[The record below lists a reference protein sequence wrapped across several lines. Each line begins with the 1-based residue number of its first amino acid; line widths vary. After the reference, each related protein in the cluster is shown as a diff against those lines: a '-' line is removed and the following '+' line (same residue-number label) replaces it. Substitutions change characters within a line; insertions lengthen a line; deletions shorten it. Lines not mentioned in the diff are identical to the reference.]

1 VCLIFLIF
9 YIIIVQVHTSVQT
22 GTCNLTI
29 RLNFFYMKKFLA
41 KVLFLM
47 LTFSLFLFYKSSFSY
62 ESENFE
68 RINDFHNTSSAPTIS
83 SSTLSGGTLTINF
96 SAPTIGGTP
105 TSYEFSTTGTLPWTT
120 LSVSG
125 TTPNLVGTVSGLS
138 PTLTEFYIRAV
149 YGSTETLL
157 NTYPKP
163 MTSGW
168 SQILPATNSTKTYKM
183 VVSGTW
189 GIANGRA
196 HRDAAYDA
204 GSNNTIG
211 VSGTPVANRG
221 CDANWL
227 FEGACPPPVPTSPAG
242 YAINN
247 TYEYTIGI
255 GKTAGYSI
263 SFSDGGYGDNTG
275 TLTFKLYETTASTNG
290 TPVRGVVSGGAPS
303 APGMPT
309 INTAT
314 LSGTTLTIGF
324 TSPSG
329 ATSTTAYQFSS
340 DAGATWNTIMV
351 PNPPSG
357 PTMVGSGTFNISG
370 ASPTSIIFRAGNS
383 GTFGTATSPFTVSS
397 GGSPSAPGMPTINT
411 ATLSG
416 TTLTIGFTSPSGATS
431 TTAYQ
436 FSSDAGATWNTIMVP
451 NPPSGP
457 TMVGSGTFNIS
468 GASPTS
474 IIFRAGNG
482 GTFGTATSPFT
493 VSSGGSPSAPGMPT
507 INTATLSGTTLTIGF
522 TSPSGATSTTAYQFS
537 SDAGA
542 TWNTIMVPNPPSGPT
557 MFGSGT
563 FNISGASPTSII
575 FRAGNSGTFGTATS
589 PFTVSS
595 GGSPSAPGMPT
606 INTATLSGTT
616 LTIGFTSPSGAT
628 STTAYQFSSDAG
640 ATWNTIMVPNPPSGP
655 TMFGSGTFNISGASP
670 TSIIF
675 RAGNSGTFGT
685 ATSPFTVSSG
695 GSPSAPGMP
704 TINTATLSGTTL
716 TIGFTS
722 PSGATSTTTYQFSS
736 DAGATWNTIMVPN
749 PPSGPTMV
757 GSGTFTI
764 SGASPT
770 SIIFRAG
777 NGGTFGTATSPFTVS
792 SGGSPSA
799 PGMPTIN
806 TATLSGTTLTIGFTS
821 PSGATSTTTYQ
832 FSSDAG
838 ATWNTIM
845 VPSPPSGPT
854 MFGSGTF
861 NISGASPTSI
871 IFRAGNSG
879 TFGTATSP
887 FTVSSGGSPSAPG
900 MPTINTA
907 TLSGTTLTIGFTS
920 PSGATSTT
928 TYQFSSDAGATWN
941 TIMVPN
947 PPSGPTM
954 VGSGTFNIS
963 GASPTSII
971 FRAGNSG
978 TFGTAT
984 SPFTVSSGGSP
995 SVPGPPSI
1003 STSTLSGTTLT
1014 INFAAPTTGGAPTS
1028 YEFSATGTTAWTTLS
1043 ISGTSPYLVG
1053 TVTSFSGSVF
1063 YIRAVNASG
1072 NGASVTGSVSGG
1084 SPSIPGVP
1092 SLTSATLSGTTL
1104 TVNFTAPSSGGTPTG
1119 YQYRNAG
1126 GSWLSLNVTNLP
1138 ALNSSGTGTVS
1149 GFNGTVNSSIELR
1162 ALINQDFGSA
1172 SNSVMISGSGP
1183 NAPLAPTINSAI
1195 LSGTT
1200 LTINL
1205 TAPNSGVYAYEY
1217 KIGASGSWSAV
1228 TLMPLPAPNQQAD
1241 GTVSS
1246 FPGIAGSLIYLRGMN
1261 ADGEG
1266 APSNPVAVKKVIS
1279 SVTVNSIPNQTYSVT
1294 GSAPSLSL
1302 VDGNS
1307 PMVLGTNFTVA
1318 YTNNTNVGTATAT
1331 ITGTGNYTGTRLQ
1344 TFTIIPK
1351 AASTLT
1357 IEAIANQT
1365 FTGSAIAPSLVVKDG
1380 NTSLTLG
1387 TDYTVAYTSN
1397 TNVGAATATITGIGN
1412 YAGTKTQTFTIVAK
1426 AASTLTIDPIANQT
1440 FTGAALTPAIVVKNG
1455 NTTLTL
1461 GTDYTVAYTSNTNV
1475 GTATATITGAV
1486 NFIGTKSQT
1495 FTIVA
1500 KDASTLTIDAIANQT
1515 FTGSAIAP
1523 SVVVKDGNTTL
1534 SLTTDY
1540 TIAYTANT
1548 NVGTATVTITGA
1560 GNYSGTKTQTFT
1572 IVAKAASTLT
1582 IDPIANQIFTGAAL
1596 TPAIVVKDGNNTLT
1610 LGSDYSVA
1618 YTNNTNAG
1626 TATVTIT
1633 GAGNY
1638 TGTKTQTFSIVK
1650 LVSSTTIDPIANQT
1664 YSGTA
1669 IAPSAVVKDGN
1680 TTLTLGTDYTVAFT
1694 NNTNVGT
1701 ATVTITGAGNFTG
1714 TKSQTFTIVAKDAS
1728 TLTIDAVT
1736 NQTYSGSALTPALV
1750 VKDGNTTLSLT
1761 TDYTVAYTSNTNV
1774 GTATA
1779 TITGAGNYTGTK
1791 TQTFSIV
1798 AKAASTLTIDPIANQ
1813 TFTGAALTPA
1823 IVVKNGNTTL
1833 TLGTDYSVA
1842 YTNNTNAGSATVTI
1856 TGAGNYTG
1864 TKTQTFSIV
1873 KLVSSTTIDPIANQT
1888 FTGSAIAPSV
1898 VVKDGNTTL
1907 SLTTDYTV
1915 AYTNNTNV
1923 GISTVTITGA
1933 GNYSGTKTQTFTI
1946 VAKAVTTLTIDAIAN
1961 QTFTGAALTPAIV
1974 VKDGNTALSLTTDY
1988 TVAYTNNTNTGT
2000 ATVTITGAGNY
2011 TGTKT
2016 QTFSIVKLVSSTTID
2031 PIANQ
2036 TYSGAAIA
2044 PSAVVKDG
2052 NTTLTLGTD
2061 YTLAYTNN
2069 TNAGTATVTI
2079 TGAGNFTGTKS
2090 QTFTIV
2096 AKNAST
2102 LTIDAV
2108 TNQTYTGSAMSS
2120 IVSGEGWQHDTEPN
2134 DRLHGSLYKQ
2144 YECGHRHGNNYG
2156 SG

>member
-1 VCLIFLIF
+1 MRIGFLKE
-9 YIIIVQVHTSVQT
+9 
-22 GTCNLTI
+22 L
-29 RLNFFYMKKFLA
+29 
-41 KVLFLM
+41 VLLQFQLHQQD
-47 LTFSLFLFYKSSFSY
+47 T
-62 ESENFE
+62 
-68 RINDFHNTSSAPTIS
+68 R
-83 SSTLSGGTLTINF
+83 
-96 SAPTIGGTP
+96 
-105 TSYEFSTTGTLPWTT
+105 
-120 LSVSG
+120 
-125 TTPNLVGTVSGLS
+125 
-138 PTLTEFYIRAV
+138 
-149 YGSTETLL
+149 
-157 NTYPKP
+157 
-163 MTSGW
+163 
-168 SQILPATNSTKTYKM
+168 
-183 VVSGTW
+183 
-189 GIANGRA
+189 
-196 HRDAAYDA
+196 
-204 GSNNTIG
+204 
-211 VSGTPVANRG
+211 
-221 CDANWL
+221 
-227 FEGACPPPVPTSPAG
+227 
-242 YAINN
+242 INN

-263 SFSDGGYGDNTG
+263 SFSDGGYWDNTG

-290 TPVRGVVSGGAPS
+290 TPVRGVV
-303 APGMPT
+303 
-309 INTAT
+309 
-314 LSGTTLTIGF
+314 
-324 TSPSG
+324 
-329 ATSTTAYQFSS
+329 
-340 DAGATWNTIMV
+340 
-351 PNPPSG
+351 
-357 PTMVGSGTFNISG
+357 
-370 ASPTSIIFRAGNS
+370 
-383 GTFGTATSPFTVSS
+383 S

-431 TTAYQ
+431 TTTYQ

-451 NPPSGP
+451 SPPSGP
-457 TMVGSGTFNIS
+457 TMVGSGTF
-468 GASPTS
+468 T
-474 IIFRAGNG
+474 
-482 GTFGTATSPFT
+482 
-493 VSSGGSPSAPGMPT
+493 
-507 INTATLSGTTLTIGF
+507 
-522 TSPSGATSTTAYQFS
+522 
-537 SDAGA
+537 
-542 TWNTIMVPNPPSGPT
+542 
-557 MFGSGT
+557 
-563 FNISGASPTSII
+563 
-575 FRAGNSGTFGTATS
+575 
-589 PFTVSS
+589 
-595 GGSPSAPGMPT
+595 
-606 INTATLSGTT
+606 
-616 LTIGFTSPSGAT
+616 
-628 STTAYQFSSDAG
+628 
-640 ATWNTIMVPNPPSGP
+640 
-655 TMFGSGTFNISGASP
+655 ISGASP

-736 DAGATWNTIMVPN
+736 DAGATWNTIMVPSPPSGPTMVGSGTFTISGASPTSIIFRAGN
-749 PPSGPTMV
+749 SGTFGTATSPFTVSSGGSPSAPGMPTINTATLSGTTLTIGFTSPSGATSTTTYQFSSDAGATWNTIMVPSPPSGPTMV

-854 MFGSGTF
+854 MVGSGTF
-861 NISGASPTSI
+861 TISGASPTSI
-871 IFRAGNSG
+871 IFRAGNGG

-941 TIMVPN
+941 TIMVPS

-954 VGSGTFNIS
+954 VGSGTFTIS

-971 FRAGNSG
+971 FRAGNGGTFGTATSPFTVSSGGSPSAPGMPTINTATLSGTTLTIGFTSPSGATSTTTYQFSSDAGATWNTIMVPSPPSGPTMVGSGTFTISGASPTSIIFRAGNGG

-1014 INFAAPTTGGAPTS
+1014 INFAAPTTGGTPTG

-1104 TVNFTAPSSGGTPTG
+1104 TINFTSPSSGGTPTG

-1172 SNSVMISGSGP
+1172 SNSVMITGSGP

-1205 TAPNSGVYAYEY
+1205 TAPNSGVYEY
-1217 KIGASGSWSAV
+1217 QYRIGASGSWSPV

-1266 APSNPVAVKKVIS
+1266 APSNPAAVKKVIS

-1357 IEAIANQT
+1357 IEPIASQT
-1365 FTGSAIAPSLVVKDG
+1365 YSGAALTPSLVVKDG
-1380 NTSLTLG
+1380 NTTLSLT
-1387 TDYTVAYTSN
+1387 
-1397 TNVGAATATITGIGN
+1397 
-1412 YAGTKTQTFTIVAK
+1412 
-1426 AASTLTIDPIANQT
+1426 
-1440 FTGAALTPAIVVKNG
+1440 
-1455 NTTLTL
+1455 
-1461 GTDYTVAYTSNTNV
+1461 TDYTVAYTSNTNV
-1475 GTATATITGAV
+1475 GTATATITGA
-1486 NFIGTKSQT
+1486 
-1495 FTIVA
+1495 
-1500 KDASTLTIDAIANQT
+1500 
-1515 FTGSAIAP
+1515 
-1523 SVVVKDGNTTL
+1523 
-1534 SLTTDY
+1534 
-1540 TIAYTANT
+1540 
-1548 NVGTATVTITGA
+1548 
-1560 GNYSGTKTQTFT
+1560 GNYTGTKTQTFT

-1582 IDPIANQIFTGAAL
+1582 IDAVANQTYTGVALTPTLVVKDGGTTLTSSIDYTLAYSNNTNVGTATVTITGVGNYTGTKTQTFTIVAKAASTLTIESIVNQTYSGAALTPALVVKDGNTTLTLVTDYSVAYTNNTNVGTATATITGAGNYTGTKTQTFTIIPKAASTLTIDAIANQTYSGAALTPSLVVKDGNTTLSLTTDYTVAYTSNTNVGTATATITGAGNYTGTKTQTFTIVAKAASTLTIDAVANQTYTGVALTPTLVVKDGGTTLTSSIDYTLAYSNNTNVGTATVTITGVGNYTGTKTQTFTIVAKAASTLTIESIVNQTYSGAALTPALVVKDGNTTLTLVTDYSVAYTNNTNVGTATATITGAGNYTGTKTQTFSIVAKAASTLTIDPIANQTFTGAAL

-1618 YTNNTNAG
+1618 YTNNTNLG

-1638 TGTKTQTFSIVK
+1638 IGTKTQTFSIVK

-1750 VKDGNTTLSLT
+1750 VKDGNTTLSLA

-2036 TYSGAAIA
+2036 TYSGAALD
-2044 PSAVVKDG
+2044 SVG
-2052 NTTLTLGTD
+2052 
-2061 YTLAYTNN
+2061 
-2069 TNAGTATVTI
+2069 
-2079 TGAGNFTGTKS
+2079 
-2090 QTFTIV
+2090 
-2096 AKNAST
+2096 
-2102 LTIDAV
+2102 
-2108 TNQTYTGSAMSS
+2108 
-2120 IVSGEGWQHDTEPN
+2120 SGEGWQYHLDT
-2134 DRLHGSLYKQ
+2134 
-2144 YECGHRHGNNYG
+2144 RHGLYV
-2156 SG
+2156 SLHE

>member
-1 VCLIFLIF
+1 
-9 YIIIVQVHTSVQT
+9 
-22 GTCNLTI
+22 
-29 RLNFFYMKKFLA
+29 MKKFLA

-62 ESENFE
+62 ESENFD
-68 RINDFHNTSSAPTIS
+68 RINDFYNTSSAPTIS
-83 SSTLSGGTLTINF
+83 SSNLSGGTLTINF

-105 TSYEFSTTGTLPWTT
+105 TSYEFSTTGTSPWTT

-242 YAINN
+242 YATNN

-263 SFSDGGYGDNTG
+263 SFSDGGYWDNTG

-290 TPVRGVVSGGAPS
+290 TPVRGSVSGGTPTV
-303 APGMPT
+303 PGM
-309 INTAT
+309 
-314 LSGTTLTIGF
+314 
-324 TSPSG
+324 
-329 ATSTTAYQFSS
+329 
-340 DAGATWNTIMV
+340 
-351 PNPPSG
+351 
-357 PTMVGSGTFNISG
+357 
-370 ASPTSIIFRAGNS
+370 
-383 GTFGTATSPFTVSS
+383 
-397 GGSPSAPGMPTINT
+397 
-411 ATLSG
+411 
-416 TTLTIGFTSPSGATS
+416 
-431 TTAYQ
+431 
-436 FSSDAGATWNTIMVP
+436 
-451 NPPSGP
+451 
-457 TMVGSGTFNIS
+457 
-468 GASPTS
+468 
-474 IIFRAGNG
+474 
-482 GTFGTATSPFT
+482 
-493 VSSGGSPSAPGMPT
+493 
-507 INTATLSGTTLTIGF
+507 
-522 TSPSGATSTTAYQFS
+522 
-537 SDAGA
+537 
-542 TWNTIMVPNPPSGPT
+542 
-557 MFGSGT
+557 
-563 FNISGASPTSII
+563 
-575 FRAGNSGTFGTATS
+575 
-589 PFTVSS
+589 
-595 GGSPSAPGMPT
+595 
-606 INTATLSGTT
+606 
-616 LTIGFTSPSGAT
+616 
-628 STTAYQFSSDAG
+628 
-640 ATWNTIMVPNPPSGP
+640 
-655 TMFGSGTFNISGASP
+655 
-670 TSIIF
+670 
-675 RAGNSGTFGT
+675 
-685 ATSPFTVSSG
+685 
-695 GSPSAPGMP
+695 
-704 TINTATLSGTTL
+704 
-716 TIGFTS
+716 
-722 PSGATSTTTYQFSS
+722 
-736 DAGATWNTIMVPN
+736 
-749 PPSGPTMV
+749 
-757 GSGTFTI
+757 
-764 SGASPT
+764 
-770 SIIFRAG
+770 
-777 NGGTFGTATSPFTVS
+777 
-792 SGGSPSA
+792 
-799 PGMPTIN
+799 
-806 TATLSGTTLTIGFTS
+806 
-821 PSGATSTTTYQ
+821 
-832 FSSDAG
+832 
-838 ATWNTIM
+838 
-845 VPSPPSGPT
+845 
-854 MFGSGTF
+854 
-861 NISGASPTSI
+861 
-871 IFRAGNSG
+871 
-879 TFGTATSP
+879 
-887 FTVSSGGSPSAPG
+887 
-900 MPTINTA
+900 
-907 TLSGTTLTIGFTS
+907 
-920 PSGATSTT
+920 
-928 TYQFSSDAGATWN
+928 
-941 TIMVPN
+941 
-947 PPSGPTM
+947 
-954 VGSGTFNIS
+954 
-963 GASPTSII
+963 
-971 FRAGNSG
+971 
-978 TFGTAT
+978 
-984 SPFTVSSGGSP
+984 
-995 SVPGPPSI
+995 PSI

-1014 INFAAPTTGGAPTS
+1014 INFAAPTTGGAPTGYEFS
-1028 YEFSATGTTAWTTLS
+1028 TTATTWSTLSYTTSGANLVGTVSNVSPSLTTYYIRAINASGSGTSATGSVSGGTPTVPGMPSISTSTLSGTTLTINFAAPTTGGTPTGYEFSATGTTAWTTLS

-1172 SNSVMISGSGP
+1172 SNSVMITGSGP

-1205 TAPNSGVYAYEY
+1205 TAPNSGVYEY
-1217 KIGASGSWSAV
+1217 QYRIGASGNWSPV

-1266 APSNPVAVKKVIS
+1266 APSNPAAVKKVIS

-1307 PMVLGTNFTVA
+1307 PMVLVTDFTVA

-1357 IEAIANQT
+1357 IEPIANQT
-1365 FTGSAIAPSLVVKDG
+1365 YSGAALTPSLVVKDG
-1380 NTSLTLG
+1380 NTTLSLT

-1397 TNVGAATATITGIGN
+1397 TNVGTATATITGAGN
-1412 YAGTKTQTFTIVAK
+1412 YTSTKTQTFSIVAK

-1461 GTDYTVAYTSNTNV
+1461 GTDYSVAYTNNTNA
-1475 GTATATITGAV
+1475 GTATVTITGAG
-1486 NFIGTKSQT
+1486 NYTGTKTQT
-1495 FTIVA
+1495 FSIV
-1500 KDASTLTIDAIANQT
+1500 KLVSSTTIDPIANQT

-1582 IDPIANQIFTGAAL
+1582 IDAIANQIFTGAAL

-1669 IAPSAVVKDGN
+1669 IAPAAVVKDGN
-1680 TTLTLGTDYTVAFT
+1680 TILTLGTDYTVAFT

-1779 TITGAGNYTGTK
+1779 TITGAGNYTSTK

-1842 YTNNTNAGSATVTI
+1842 YTNNTNAGTATVTI

-2011 TGTKT
+2011 IGTKT

-2036 TYSGAAIA
+2036 TYSGTAIA
-2044 PSAVVKDG
+2044 PAAVVKDG
-2052 NTTLTLGTD
+2052 NTILTLGTD
-2061 YTLAYTNN
+2061 YTVAFTNN
-2069 TNAGTATVTI
+2069 TNVGTATVTI

-2096 AKNAST
+2096 AKDAST

-2108 TNQTYTGSAMSS
+2108 TNQTYSGSALTPALVVKDGNTTLSLTTAYTVAYTSNTNVGTATATITGAGNYTGTKIQTFAIVPKAASSLTIEAIANQTYTGSALTPAIVVKDGTSTLTLSTDYTLAYTNNTNVGTATVTITGAGNYSGTKTQTFAIAKPVGPSS
-2120 IVSGEGWQHDTEPN
+2120 LSYSPATQTVRQGTAIDPLIPTISGGTPGYTISPALPAGLSINATSGILSGTLTATRTGSVTYTVTATNLGGSTTAEVTLVFNTAPTGISLEPSAVAENVASGTTVGPLTATDQDAGDTHTYALVSGTGSTDNALFSIDGANLKTTTVFDFETKSSYSVRVRTTDAGGLSFETAITITVLNVNETPSAMAITKSNLYESNTINEVVGVLSTIDQDAGDSHTYSLVSGVGSTDNAAFNVSGNQVRASQVYNFSTKNSYSIRVQATDKGGLSFEKVYTVSVSQLPTLTGTGNEYGTQLQTIASTTPKISKGFTSKLILSGSDIVSYNWSPSA
-2134 DRLHGSLYKQ
+2134 SLSSASIYNPIAKPSQ
-2144 YECGHRHGNNYG
+2144 TQSYSVRVTNVYG
-2156 SG
+2156 SSTTLSITVEVMEDFKVVATNLLTPNGDGQNDKWEIENLSSYPNNQLVIMDRSYRVIYLKKDYANDWDGLYNGAPLPSDTYYFLLTFDSASGITVSKRGYITIPK